1 MQATPEITCG
11 GVMIMAL
18 KNATKSGAY
27 YDVLEPILPQY
38 LTRQFTVYDISDVT
52 GQPTRKF
59 PSRLGR
65 FCREGILERVNG
77 GIASHNGVL
86 SVYQF
91 TQEFQQ
97 LYHARATRHKDHVTC
112 PEAIRTENRQAA
124 NRKTWNSKQWIHARN
139 AFLNGKSCAWCG
151 VRFNL
156 IAHHPTLDHYGTP
169 EYIDPYLSKCMVLC
183 RRCHHALHKGMKLCP
198 VCKKNYCPVDA
209 DSCYDCLPEHMKFE
223 IEQKKRDRDR
233 LKKKLQ
239 DRQKQKAR
247 EWKEAHK

>member
-1 MQATPEITCG
+1 
-11 GVMIMAL
+11 MAL
-18 KNATKSGAY
+18 KNSTKSAAY
-27 YDVLEPILPQY
+27 YAVIEPILPQY
-38 LTRQFTVYDISDVT
+38 LDWQFTVHDISDVT

-91 TQEFQQ
+91 TREF
-97 LYHARATRHKDHVTC
+97 
-112 PEAIRTENRQAA
+112 RTENRQAA
-124 NRKTWNSKQWIHARN
+124 NRKTWNSKMWIRARN
-139 AFLNGKSCAWCG
+139 AFLNGKSCVWCG
-151 VRFNL
+151 KRFDL

-169 EYIDPYLSKCMVLC
+169 GYIDPYLSKCVVLC

-198 VCKKNYCPVDA
+198 VCKKNYCPVDTE
-209 DSCYDCLPEHMKFE
+209 SCYECLPEETKFA
-223 IEQKKRDRDR
+223 IEQKKRDSDR

-239 DRQKQKAR
+239 DREKAKAQA
-247 EWKEAHK
+247 WKETHK